1 MIWDQVMWYVS
12 LQRQQSALGRLCRV
26 PRVSSKGYWSL
37 RKALLGAGDNPDS
50 CWWLVQPTLSTKG
63 LAAAAAHAKPGS
75 AKAVG
80 GARRPPDSGLVLVG
94 GARAEPNFPGG
105 AQLR

>member
-1 MIWDQVMWYVS
+1 MIWDQVICLTS
-12 LQRQQSALGRLCRV
+12 TTTALGRLCRV
-26 PRVSSKGYWSL
+26 PRVSSNGYWSL

-50 CWWLVQPTLSTKG
+50 RWWLVQPTLSTKG
-63 LAAAAAHAKPGS
+63 LAAAAAHDKPGG

-80 GARRPPDSGLVLVG
+80 GARRPPGSRLVLVG